1 MSLTQSPRN
10 LGHANKQQ
18 QAMLITLLHAQK
30 GQELDGFSAANL
42 LLTLYDLRV
51 DWHET
56 SAALD
61 LMARRGQACEIGL
74 DFDRMNRYR
83 IL

>member
-1 MSLTQSPRN
+1 MSLTQSPLN
-10 LGHANKQQ
+10 LGHPNEKQQ
-18 QAMLITLLHAQK
+18 AALITLLHAQK
-30 GQELDGFSAANL
+30 GQEIDGFSAAIL
-42 LLTLYDLRV
+42 LLKLYDLRV

-61 LMARRGQACEIGL
+61 LMARRGQAWHIGL